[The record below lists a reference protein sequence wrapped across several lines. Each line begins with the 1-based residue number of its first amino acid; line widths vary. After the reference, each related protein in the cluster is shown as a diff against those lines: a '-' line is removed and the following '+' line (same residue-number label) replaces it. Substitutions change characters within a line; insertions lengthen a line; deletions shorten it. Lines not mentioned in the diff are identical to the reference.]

1 MHTASVIARRSHA
14 LVAAV
19 VVLAAVLAAGCG
31 GTTGAVPELSSFTN
45 AAQTS
50 AAADSASFSL
60 EANVSVPG
68 IDKQLAFSADGAFDT
83 PAKRSQMS
91 VDLSSFAELM
101 KGFASSLGG
110 TVTGDLGSP
119 EDWKLE
125 VIQDGDVAYVH
136 FPLLAKQLPDG
147 KTWIKGDAKTLSSAD
162 AGQLKQFG
170 SLAGTDPR
178 DVFGLLEAVSG
189 SIEAVGTDEIRGVET
204 SHYKATIDTA
214 KVEKLVP
221 EGQRQ
226 TLDGLGRSGR
236 AKIPIDVWIDADQRV
251 RKLAI
256 DLAAIDQDPPTTSSS
271 GRRGPRCSRSEPAGR
286 WTSRARSSS
295 RSMTTAR
302 HSSSSCRRPIRS
314 QMRRR

>member
-1 MHTASVIARRSHA
+1 
-14 LVAAV
+14 

-31 GTTGAVPELSSFTN
+31 GTTGAVPPELSSFTN
-45 AAQTS
+45 VAQTS

-60 EANVSVPG
+60 AANVSVPG
-68 IDKQLAFSADGAFDT
+68 IDKQLAFSAKGAFDT
-83 PAKRSQMS
+83 AAKRSQMS
-91 VDLSSFAELM
+91 VDLSSVAELM
-101 KGFASSLGG
+101 KSFGSSLGG

-125 VIQDGDVAYVH
+125 VIQDGDIAYVH
-136 FPLLAKQLPDG
+136 FPLLAKQLPGG

-178 DVFGLLEAVSG
+178 NVFGLLEAVSG

-226 TLDGLGRSGR
+226 TLDGLGQPGR

-251 RKLAI
+251 RKLTI

-271 GRRGPRCSRSEPAGR
+271 GLSGTPPYTLGASGTMDIQGSVVLEVYDYGKALELELPPSDQVADAA
-286 WTSRARSSS
+286 TLKPPS
-295 RSMTTAR
+295 
-302 HSSSSCRRPIRS
+302 
-314 QMRRR
+314 